1 MIIYNKMFAEKIL
14 AHVEHTNRFLL
25 MLYKVP
31 GIGENLYQKI
41 VFEDNRKLKE
51 NLGRAAEVFLIL
63 LEFLR
68 KYIYVLL
75 FMYVP
80 YRIIGHFCPL
90 VASHQETTMVY
101 LFFMLSSLCGSIA
114 NTTIMAMGDR
124 DYLMIRVFLISPYM
138 NFFGK
143 LIYKV
148 VTDFVY
154 FTLIL
159 SMFGVTFWRAL
170 CLSILTAACRPVGE
184 MIAILIFEESKKI
197 YDNRGTFNGMVMAV
211 CVLLAYGLPVF
222 TRKVGAGWLWAASP
236 LAALIMII
244 AGAAATAY
252 LWWYKHYRKI
262 VREAMYLR
270 RE

>member
-1 MIIYNKMFAEKIL
+1 
-14 AHVEHTNRFLL
+14 
-25 MLYKVP
+25 
-31 GIGENLYQKI
+31 
-41 VFEDNRKLKE
+41 
-51 NLGRAAEVFLIL
+51 
-63 LEFLR
+63 
-68 KYIYVLL
+68 
-75 FMYVP
+75 
-80 YRIIGHFCPL
+80 
-90 VASHQETTMVY
+90 
-101 LFFMLSSLCGSIA
+101 
-114 NTTIMAMGDR
+114 
-124 DYLMIRVFLISPYM
+124 M

>member
-41 VFEDNRKLKE
+41 VFEDNRKLKD

-143 LIYKV
+143 LI
-148 VTDFVY
+148 
-154 FTLIL
+154 
-159 SMFGVTFWRAL
+159 
-170 CLSILTAACRPVGE
+170 
-184 MIAILIFEESKKI
+184 
-197 YDNRGTFNGMVMAV
+197 
-211 CVLLAYGLPVF
+211 
-222 TRKVGAGWLWAASP
+222 
-236 LAALIMII
+236 
-244 AGAAATAY
+244 
-252 LWWYKHYRKI
+252 
-262 VREAMYLR
+262 
-270 RE
+270 